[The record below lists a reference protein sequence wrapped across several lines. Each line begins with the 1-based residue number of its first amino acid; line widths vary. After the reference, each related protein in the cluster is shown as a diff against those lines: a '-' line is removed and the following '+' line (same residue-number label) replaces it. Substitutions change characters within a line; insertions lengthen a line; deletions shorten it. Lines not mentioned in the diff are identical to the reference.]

1 MSNLKRDIEEV
12 LKPRFDIS
20 ANVCAEC
27 GHNEWSHYW
36 NGGVRPD
43 LHSGWDS
50 CKADGCKC
58 VGDYETGE
66 LKTKLDVQYDEKE
79 LKTATTQIINLIES
93 VVDNLKPDT
102 NLLGCDKHWSDD
114 SGGTCTCDENE
125 RTAIR
130 FYEKAKDDIKS
141 KLIGKE

>member
-1 MSNLKRDIEEV
+1 MSNLKRDIEGV
-12 LKPRFDIS
+12 LDILLRDILRS
-20 ANVCAEC
+20 R
-27 GHNEWSHYW
+27 GSSPLK
-36 NGGVRPD
+36 G
-43 LHSGWDS
+43 LSI
-50 CKADGCKC
+50 
-58 VGDYETGE
+58 GE
-66 LKTKLDVQYDEKE
+66 
-79 LKTATTQIINLIES
+79 TATTQIINLIES